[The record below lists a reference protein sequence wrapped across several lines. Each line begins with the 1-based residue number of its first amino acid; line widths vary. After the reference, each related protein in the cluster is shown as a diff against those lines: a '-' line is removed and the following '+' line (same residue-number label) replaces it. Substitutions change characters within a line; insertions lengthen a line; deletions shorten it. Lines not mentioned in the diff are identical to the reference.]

1 MTQIGPS
8 GTSEQRDRQTYLI
21 IGCAMEVHRQLG
33 SRFLEPV
40 YQSALER
47 EFYSNSVPFIREKEL
62 QVLYKGLPLDVRY
75 RADFVCFGDVLV
87 ELKALDRLSDRDD
100 SQVINYLAVSQISRG
115 LLLNFG
121 ASSLQFRR
129 FVLSMAATV
138 QSAESA
144 KSVGPRS

>member
-1 MTQIGPS
+1 
-8 GTSEQRDRQTYLI
+8 
-21 IGCAMEVHRQLG
+21 
-33 SRFLEPV
+33 
-40 YQSALER
+40 
-47 EFYSNSVPFIREKEL
+47 
-62 QVLYKGLPLDVRY
+62 VLYKGLPLDVRY